1 MSLFL
6 ISLILSLPNA
16 LVLWLLNNFNYLDA
30 LTGIIIYILGLFLL
44 IPVLYRPYRQLVE
57 IKDFLMRINTK
68 EVYETPKIDS
78 LPYSI
83 LLRSGLDNASK
94 MVRTQFEVSQKITT
108 ELNILLDKVP
118 MPIIQINSER
128 KVVRQNSSAIEL
140 IGEASLGRDLVIAL
154 RNPEVIREVDRVIKT
169 KNNSQIALK
178 LGEDIPRNYLCY
190 IICSQNKESLS
201 AILLVFNDIT
211 DLIKGEKMRSDF
223 VANASHEIRTPL
235 AVLLG
240 CLETLSGPAKNDK
253 EANER
258 FLKIAADETNRM
270 VSLLDD
276 LLSLSEIEVNQ
287 HLVPTEETDIVLGIR
302 RAINGLESHFTLHNK
317 EVEINLDV
325 SNEISTVIA
334 DDSEL
339 ELVWRN
345 LILNAVKYGDGKVDI
360 SVKLEKES
368 LGGKQNITFVR
379 VDVVDYGCGIEKIH
393 LPRLTERFY
402 RVDSD
407 RSRKVGGTGLG
418 LAIVKHVVTRHR
430 GHLQIQ
436 SDIGKG
442 STFSVL
448 LNTEISNES

>member
-44 IPVLYRPYRQLVE
+44 IPVLYRPYRQLVA
-57 IKDFLMRINTK
+57 IKDFLIRINTK

-108 ELNILLDKVP
+108 ELNILLDKIP

-240 CLETLSGPAKNDK
+240 CLETLSGPAKDDK
-253 EANER
+253 EASER

-339 ELVWRN
+339 QLVWRN

-379 VDVVDYGCGIEKIH
+379 VDVVDYGV
-393 LPRLTERFY
+393 LPTP
-402 RVDSD
+402 
-407 RSRKVGGTGLG
+407 
-418 LAIVKHVVTRHR
+418 
-430 GHLQIQ
+430 
-436 SDIGKG
+436 
-442 STFSVL
+442 VL
-448 LNTEISNES
+448 S